1 MPADVSAHT
10 NLKRSKLMVKLR
22 YTNANGT
29 GIADDSKVGPVNCTL
44 FALFQ
49 QIRIALND
57 YVVSPPEQNPAYVNW
72 LHYLIQPD
80 AKKHSEYTDALF
92 YDDTATTEEQSE
104 QSDPYAA
111 ANINT
116 GLKKRAEFFK
126 GSKEVRMIGEI
137 AIPPHQCNRLMLPG
151 QLFLLFSQFYIRC

>member
-1 MPADVSAHT
+1 
-10 NLKRSKLMVKLR
+10 MVKLR
-22 YTNANGT
+22 YTKANGT
-29 GIADDSKVGPVNCTL
+29 SLSDDSKVGPVNCTL

-57 YVVSPPEQNPAYVNW
+57 YVVSPSEQNPAYVSW

-80 AKKHSEYTDALF
+80 AKKDSESTDAMF
-92 YDDTATTEEQSE
+92 YDDTSVTEEQSE

-111 ANINT
+111 ANINA
-116 GLKKRAEFFK
+116 GLKKRAEYFK
-126 GSKEVRMIGEI
+126 NSKEVRMIGEI

-151 QLFLLFSQFYIRC
+151 QFYMNAFLTTLD